1 MKLVKWLLLTS
12 TAALLAVAAFIY
24 AGIYPM
30 GADVPHNRITYWL
43 LETVRERS
51 DVSQYVRFWTSPV
64 ERDAIL
70 DGSGHGS
77 IDGRHHA
84 ELYAEHVQ
92 K

>member
-51 DVSQYVRFWTSPV
+51 DVSQYVRF
-64 ERDAIL
+64 
-70 DGSGHGS
+70 
-77 IDGRHHA
+77 
-84 ELYAEHVQ
+84 
-92 K
+92 